1 MINDDYQICSRRKCN
16 FCEITNDTV
25 MNKFSARPVLRKE
38 RERERRDINVRATM
52 LIDDQPAVSHFQR
65 HNSPPRV
72 GDLINRIDNEY
83 GE

>member
-1 MINDDYQICSRRKCN
+1 
-16 FCEITNDTV
+16 

-38 RERERRDINVRATM
+38 KEKEGERERREEREERDINVRATM

-72 GDLINRIDNEY
+72 GGSINRIDNEY
-83 GE
+83 REKERAWIISNWLSNI